1 MNFLGSVKFCKIWLL
16 TFLLILLVA
25 PIARSEVSI
34 ERSLKSASA
43 VVSVRSRQPVTPNSL
58 LPEITRSNVVYLGE
72 THDSSKDHQAQL
84 EIIQTLYQLKPNL
97 VIAMEMF
104 QRPFQPVLERYLVG
118 DLTEAELITRSQYN
132 RRWGF
137 DWELYA
143 PIVRFA
149 KEKRLP
155 IVALNTPT
163 EVTRKVA
170 RSGLESLT
178 PQDFRF
184 IPPRSAIVL
193 EPESYRA
200 RLRQIYEESHQG
212 KTNSAAFDRF
222 FQAQVLWD
230 ETMAE
235 RSAQILQKQPNSL
248 VIALVGQGHL
258 LYGDG
263 IPSRVTR
270 RLPNV
275 AQVSILLNPSQ
286 ELKEPSERA
295 IADYFWYS
303 Q

>member
-1 MNFLGSVKFCKIWLL
+1 MNFLGSVKFYKICSLTLL
-16 TFLLILLVA
+16 LLLLVS
-25 PIARSEVSI
+25 PIAQSGVNI
-34 ERSLKSASA
+34 NQFLKSTAA
-43 VVSVRSRQPVTPNSL
+43 VISVRSRQPVTPNSL
-58 LPEITRSNVVYLGE
+58 LQEIARSNVVYLGE

-84 EIIQTLYQLKPNL
+84 EIIQKLYQLKPDL
-97 VIAMEMF
+97 VMAMEMF
-104 QRPFQPVLERYLVG
+104 QRPFQSVLARYLAG
-118 DLTEAELITRSQYN
+118 DLTEAELITLSQYN
-132 RRWGF
+132 QRWGF

-149 KEKRLP
+149 KEKRLS

-193 EPESYRA
+193 EPESYRE

-212 KTNSAAFDRF
+212 KTNSVAFDRF

-235 RSAQILQKQPNSL
+235 RIAQILQKQSDSL

-270 RLPNV
+270 RLPKV
-275 AQVSILLNPSQ
+275 SQVSILLNPSQ
-286 ELKEPSERA
+286 ELTETSEKA